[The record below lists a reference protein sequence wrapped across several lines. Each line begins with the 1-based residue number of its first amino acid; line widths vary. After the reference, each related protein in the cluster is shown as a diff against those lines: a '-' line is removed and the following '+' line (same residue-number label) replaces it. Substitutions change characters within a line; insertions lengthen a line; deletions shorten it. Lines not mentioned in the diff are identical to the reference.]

1 MDDNETNETKSD
13 SSYLKKSIDALE
25 TAILCVLWYK
35 ILQRFHSTSKSIQR
49 ADMSLGS
56 CAALYNGIESF
67 CQYLWD
73 EFDTIERDGLKLTPG
88 IQKTNVSPN
97 KRNRK
102 TKKTFDY
109 EGEDTGCTTALED
122 ARESFR
128 IGTYLPI
135 IDTLIAEVRR
145 QKSVYCTL
153 QQNFHF
159 LLNLNTWA
167 ISDIENAAS
176 KLLKVYASN
185 LNSDFPSEIVHFAFH
200 LRSSP
205 DLGSKTN
212 TTQAQLSYLKKTAK
226 FKLFQMWL
234 LFFVYTVSDL
244 ACCKYGR

>member
-1 MDDNETNETKSD
+1 M
-13 SSYLKKSIDALE
+13 
-25 TAILCVLWYK
+25 
-35 ILQRFHSTSKSIQR
+35 
-49 ADMSLGS
+49 
-56 CAALYNGIESF
+56 
-67 CQYLWD
+67 
-73 EFDTIERDGLKLTPG
+73 KLTPG
-88 IQKTNVSPN
+88 IQKTFASPN

-109 EGEDTGCTTALED
+109 EGEDTGCITALED

-135 IDTLIAEVRR
+135 IDNLIAEVRR

-153 QQNFHF
+153 QQNFNF

-185 LNSDFPSEIVHFAFH
+185 LNSDFPSEVVHFAFH

-212 TTQAQLSYLKKTAK
+212 TAQAQLSYLKKN
-226 FKLFQMWL
+226 
-234 LFFVYTVSDL
+234 
-244 ACCKYGR
+244 C